1 MKTYEEMSQIVLA
14 RIEEERMP
22 LWKSI
27 LLIVLKRL
35 LIGLLTVLI
44 ITILIFIAW
53 QMNGWIASSLP
64 LMD

>member
-1 MKTYEEMSQIVLA
+1 MRTYEEMAQIVLA

-27 LLIVLKRL
+27 LRIVVKHL

-53 QMNGWIASSLP
+53 QMNGWIACSLP

>member
-53 QMNGWIASSLP
+53 RMNGWIGCSLP

>member
-53 QMNGWIASSLP
+53 QMNGWIAHSLP